1 MITIS
6 LCMILKNEEAVLA
19 RCLDSVADLMDEII
33 LVDTGSTDRTKEIA
47 ARYTHKIYD
56 YVWQDDFADARN
68 FSFSKA
74 SMEYI
79 YTADADEV
87 LDEAN
92 RKRLRILKEAMLPEV
107 EIVQMK
113 YLTKNDFNTVLNFR
127 EEYRPKLFRRLRTFT
142 WIDPIHETV
151 RLDPV
156 VFDSDIEI
164 THLPQSLHSERDF
177 KGFQKAFARDGRL
190 SPKLHSM
197 YARELLMTGTPEQ
210 LAAGAPVFEHT
221 LQDGAVSDDMRREA
235 SCVLARHYRLT
246 GNSDEFF
253 KLTLKDMAADPCA
266 EICYELGCYFR
277 DREDYEE
284 AALWFYNAAYETGS
298 ILDIRTSGKLPL
310 EGLALCYEA
319 RGYEEQAEEYRNA
332 ASTWQLPKDISSLG

>member
-6 LCMILKNEEAVLA
+6 LCMIVKNEEAVLA
-19 RCLDSVADLMDEII
+19 RCLDSIAALMDEII
-33 LVDTGSTDRTKEIA
+33 IVDTGSTDCTKEIA
-47 ARYTHKIYD
+47 ARYTDQIYD

-74 SMEYI
+74 SMEYV
-79 YTADADEV
+79 YAADADEV
-87 LDEAN
+87 LDETN
-92 RKRLRILKEAMLPEV
+92 RERLRILKEAMLPEV

-113 YLTKNDFNTVLNFR
+113 YLTRNDFNTVLNFR

-164 THLPQSLHSERDF
+164 IHLPQSLHSERDF
-177 KGFQKAFARDGRL
+177 RVFQKVFARNGRL
-190 SPKLHSM
+190 SSRLHSM

-210 LAAGAPVFEHT
+210 LAESVFVFEHT
-221 LQDGAVSDDMRREA
+221 MQEDTASADMRREA
-235 SCVLARHYRLT
+235 SCVLARQYRLA
-246 GNSDEFF
+246 GNTKEFF
-253 KLTLKDMAADPCA
+253 KLTLKDMAEEPCA
-266 EICYELGCYFR
+266 EICYELGCYFQ
-277 DREDYEE
+277 DNQDYEE
-284 AALWFYNAAYETGS
+284 AALWFYNAAYETDS
-298 ILDIRTSGKLPL
+298 ILDIRTSGNLPL
-310 EGLALCYEA
+310 AGLAFCYEKQ
-319 RGYEEQAEEYRNA
+319 GLHEQAEEYSNA